1 MGIFC
6 ICFAYKVG
14 AEHKTSCCEWLRIR
28 TSGKNEDKG
37 ISVS

>member
-14 AEHKTSCCEWLRIR
+14 AEHKTSCDWPRIR
-28 TSGKNEDKG
+28 TNGKNKDKG